1 MRILKSTDLMI
12 VGVIVLFTVGILVS
26 SSYAKID
33 QETIVGV
40 WLFDEG
46 SGKDPEDS
54 SKSKNDGIF
63 FGDPEWVDG
72 KFGGALEFDGDDRV
86 IVPSSDSIESTMGG
100 LTVVF
105 WLYPTE
111 EATNGN
117 VLEVNGNSG
126 WRIRVFS
133 GGRVHFFDRGATNA
147 FSAGTTPPI
156 GKWSHI
162 AATGS
167 KDGITIYI
175 NGKSVGSKNVP
186 YAPVPGKDN
195 LSIGG
200 TIKFLNPEHFVGRV
214 DEVGIFNVALGEGD
228 INSIMT
234 GGLEVTLF
242 GGAAVL
248 STDGLAVTWGGI
260 KAQD

>member
-1 MRILKSTDLMI
+1 MRILKSADLMI
-12 VGVIVLFTVGILVS
+12 FGVVALYTVGILVS

-33 QETIVGV
+33 PETIVGM

-54 SKSKNDGIF
+54 SKNKNDGTF

-72 KFGGALEFDGDDRV
+72 KYGGALDFDGDDRV

-105 WLYPTE
+105 WVYPTE
-111 EATNGN
+111 AAANGN

-133 GGRVHFFDRGATNA
+133 GGRVHFFDRGATNSL
-147 FSAGTTPPI
+147 SAGTTPPMNE
-156 GKWSHI
+156 WSHI

-167 KDGITIYI
+167 KDGIVIYI

-200 TIKFLNPEHFVGRV
+200 TIKFNNPEHFVGRV
-214 DEVGIFNVALGEGD
+214 DDVGVFNVPLGEAD
-228 INSIMT
+228 INLIMT
-234 GGLEVTLF
+234 RGLEVTLL

-248 STDGLAVTWGGI
+248 STDGLAVTWGDI